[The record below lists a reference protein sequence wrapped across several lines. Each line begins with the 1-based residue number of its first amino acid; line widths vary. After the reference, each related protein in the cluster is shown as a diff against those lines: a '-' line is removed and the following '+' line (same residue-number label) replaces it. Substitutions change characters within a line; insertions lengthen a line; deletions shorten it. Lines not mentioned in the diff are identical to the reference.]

1 LPYDADRGIVFL
13 SPARV
18 WAIGDRERTRSR
30 LTAKDASMVT
40 SKQLKEKADRLLQA
54 VRLNMGPTQRRN
66 LEASARE
73 LMARANA
80 LDTRP
85 VGSEK

>member
-1 LPYDADRGIVFL
+1 MV
-13 SPARV
+13 
-18 WAIGDRERTRSR
+18 
-30 LTAKDASMVT
+30 KDASMVT

-54 VRLNMGPTQRRN
+54 VRLNMTPTRRRN

-73 LMARANA
+73 LIARANA

-85 VGSEK
+85 ARSEK